1 MLVEGEQTLRMNLMS
16 LLNWKKINLGKGLME
31 IRRITAGLIL
41 STLTTFSWGDG
52 HGHNLEDCVKKFAAA
67 QVGNWEGNFRFW
79 NQAVNQV
86 VDVEFKNSI
95 TKIGEDK
102 LKFAMTSATGSS
114 TTEQP
119 IASEWSGSPNWIKES
134 STTYKVTSCNVTD
147 EGAFSEVV
155 WQGTNAM
162 SGDNIETTEQVTIN
176 IAAGTTVGS
185 SRTKVLG
192 NDAPAFIWGFNTAT
206 KTN

>member
-1 MLVEGEQTLRMNLMS
+1 
-16 LLNWKKINLGKGLME
+16 ME
-31 IRRITAGLIL
+31 IRKITAGLIL
-41 STLTTFSWGDG
+41 STVATFTWGDG
-52 HGHNLEDCVKKFAAA
+52 HGHNLDDCVKKFADA

-79 NQAVNQV
+79 NQAANRV
-86 VDVEFKNSI
+86 VDMEFKNSI
-95 TKIGEDK
+95 TKAGEDK
-102 LKFAMTSATGSS
+102 LKFAVTSSIGNS

-162 SGDNIETTEQVTIN
+162 SGDSIETTEQITIN
-176 IAAGTTVGS
+176 IAAGTLVGS

-206 KTN
+206 RTN